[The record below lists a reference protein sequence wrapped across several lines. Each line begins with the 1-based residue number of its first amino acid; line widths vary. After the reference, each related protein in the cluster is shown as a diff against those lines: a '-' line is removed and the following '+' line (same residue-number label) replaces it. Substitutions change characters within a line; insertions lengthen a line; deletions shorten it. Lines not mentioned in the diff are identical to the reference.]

1 MAETYEK
8 PVVTVRVEETE
19 EVDPGLTFIIGRRQW
34 LDFTHEETFSSSGR
48 DLVEV
53 LTGYIGPGKATC
65 TSQR

>member
-8 PVVTVRVEETE
+8 PVVTVRVEEVG
-19 EVDPGLTFIIGRRQW
+19 EVDPGLMFIIGRRQW
-34 LDFTHEETFSSSGR
+34 LDFTREEAFNSSSR

-53 LTGYIGPGKATC
+53 VTGYIGHGKATH